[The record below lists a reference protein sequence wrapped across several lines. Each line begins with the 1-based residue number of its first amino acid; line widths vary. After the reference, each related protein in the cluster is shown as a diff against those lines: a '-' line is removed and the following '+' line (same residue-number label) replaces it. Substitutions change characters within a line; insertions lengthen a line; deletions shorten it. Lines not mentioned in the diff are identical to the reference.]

1 MTNMKKTRVLLLTGG
16 GASEHKISLN
26 SAKQVMKYI
35 NKDKYE
41 LIKMVLKKG
50 EKLDV
55 KKIKEINPDVVF
67 IVIHGGAGE
76 DGTIQ
81 KIFEKENIRFVGCGS
96 EASRVG
102 MSKLEFK
109 ELMKEIGLKVANHI
123 EISFGQKVNMD
134 DVKKMSNKWVVK
146 PIGQGSSI
154 GVSLV
159 KDIKEIKKA
168 LDEAFKY
175 DEKVLIEEF
184 IEGVEISCGIL
195 EIGGKWKVLPV
206 AEVCSQNEFF
216 DFDAKYTEGKSM
228 EIIPA
233 RLPDDITKKVN
244 DCVVKIFNVI
254 GGKGFSRIDFIVRN
268 SEPVVLE
275 INTIPGLTPM
285 SILPKEA
292 KSIGIEYPEL
302 LDKMIQSAL
311 R

>member
-1 MTNMKKTRVLLLTGG
+1 MKKTRVLLLTGG